1 MTRTEQ
7 SEGQTGDEIVTDM
20 REDARAEA
28 ATTESE
34 QAEEHAE
41 DGEQNNFVRIAEVGR
56 GG

>member
-1 MTRTEQ
+1 VTRTEQ

-41 DGEQNNFVRIAEVGR
+41 DGEQDHTLRAP
-56 GG
+56 

>member
-41 DGEQNNFVRIAEVGR
+41 DGEQDHTLRAP
-56 GG
+56 